1 LPNRQPTD
9 IGLAMARQTMSSYHS
24 AVSKAMI
31 AAMEIGEASAIT
43 IGLRMPLLMSMPFW
57 PQMDVLLEAHRM
69 VTEKVVAATEG
80 TIAASQAGAV
90 LATRAALGRIHPSD
104 VAAGMVTVA
113 MAAATPVRRRARANA
128 RRLSRG

>member
-1 LPNRQPTD
+1 
-9 IGLAMARQTMSSYHS
+9 MSSYQS
-24 AVSKAMI
+24 AVSKAMV

-69 VTEKVVAATEG
+69 VAEKVVAATEG

-90 LATRAALGRIHPSD
+90 LAARTAFGRIHPSD
-104 VAAGMVTVA
+104 VAAGIVSVA
-113 MAAATPVRRRARANA
+113 LAAAKPVRRRARANA
-128 RRLSRG
+128 RRLSRQ